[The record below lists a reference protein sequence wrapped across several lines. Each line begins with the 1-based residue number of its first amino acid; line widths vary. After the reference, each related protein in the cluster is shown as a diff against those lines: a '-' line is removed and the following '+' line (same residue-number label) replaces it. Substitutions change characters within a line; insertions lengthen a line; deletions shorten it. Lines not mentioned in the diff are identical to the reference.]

1 MPWGKKRK
9 TYLRRRRPIKCTRE
23 GAVESGLI
31 AVHSKG
37 ERDFSHYPRKNKEAG
52 HARRPKLSRDMGTRM
67 ESEVSDSIDQ
77 IGLPII
83 VLKFRPP
90 FGWSEKFTSLFY
102 TVQLFAAAALFPSCA
117 KHLYKY
123 PQQRGGGANTKMTW
137 ASESSH
143 LDRTRFAHRANL
155 HRSTCPSRRRK
166 FLTPFT
172 GCLPAPMYTTH
183 VRGAFLPAHSP
194 PSPPSPSP
202 PPCRSL
208 RAEAAAA
215 NSVWLLSKDP
225 NNFEQGTSRN
235 RSEEKRM
242 WRGKESAEM
251 REGNCFCYYISCKR
265 YSFPFSPPPTHFPWG
280 CREKEGRGPM
290 GEL

>member
-1 MPWGKKRK
+1 MHRSFFRWADLGDRTVCALGEKRK

-123 PQQRGGGANTKMTW
+123 PQQRGGGQI
-137 ASESSH
+137 
-143 LDRTRFAHRANL
+143 
-155 HRSTCPSRRRK
+155 RR
-166 FLTPFT
+166 
-172 GCLPAPMYTTH
+172 
-183 VRGAFLPAHSP
+183 
-194 PSPPSPSP
+194 
-202 PPCRSL
+202 
-208 RAEAAAA
+208 
-215 NSVWLLSKDP
+215 
-225 NNFEQGTSRN
+225 
-235 RSEEKRM
+235 
-242 WRGKESAEM
+242 
-251 REGNCFCYYISCKR
+251 
-265 YSFPFSPPPTHFPWG
+265 
-280 CREKEGRGPM
+280 
-290 GEL
+290 

>member
-1 MPWGKKRK
+1 
-9 TYLRRRRPIKCTRE
+9 
-23 GAVESGLI
+23 
-31 AVHSKG
+31 
-37 ERDFSHYPRKNKEAG
+37 
-52 HARRPKLSRDMGTRM
+52 
-67 ESEVSDSIDQ
+67 
-77 IGLPII
+77 
-83 VLKFRPP
+83 
-90 FGWSEKFTSLFY
+90 
-102 TVQLFAAAALFPSCA
+102 
-117 KHLYKY
+117 
-123 PQQRGGGANTKMTW
+123 MTW

-265 YSFPFSPPPTHFPWG
+265 YSFPFSPPPPTLSLGLSGKRGARTDGRALGPLPSTLHTFLSLFCTAEKILPRFTARHAKKEWG
-280 CREKEGRGPM
+280 RKKKE
-290 GEL
+290 

>member
-1 MPWGKKRK
+1 
-9 TYLRRRRPIKCTRE
+9 
-23 GAVESGLI
+23 
-31 AVHSKG
+31 
-37 ERDFSHYPRKNKEAG
+37 
-52 HARRPKLSRDMGTRM
+52 
-67 ESEVSDSIDQ
+67 
-77 IGLPII
+77 
-83 VLKFRPP
+83 
-90 FGWSEKFTSLFY
+90 
-102 TVQLFAAAALFPSCA
+102 
-117 KHLYKY
+117 
-123 PQQRGGGANTKMTW
+123 MTQ
-137 ASESSH
+137 
-143 LDRTRFAHRANL
+143 
-155 HRSTCPSRRRK
+155 
-166 FLTPFT
+166 FT

-194 PSPPSPSP
+194 PPL

-265 YSFPFSPPPTHFPWG
+265 YSFPFSPPPTHTFPGAVGKKRGEDRWESFRPPSFHPTHLPFPLLHRRKKILPRFTARHAKQEWG
-280 CREKEGRGPM
+280 RKKKE
-290 GEL
+290 